1 MNVLSRSANA
11 VFMIT
16 DMTFLCIVFM
26 FMFVIALDC
35 MVLIGI
41 NAFSGTIL
49 SGFGDMTELETFDLG
64 KSARQT
70 RFAI

>member
-26 FMFVIALDC
+26 FMFIFMFVIG
-35 MVLIGI
+35 LIGI